1 MDLLVKTFDE
11 LSTRELYD
19 LLRLRVDVFV
29 VEQHCPYPELDGR
42 DEAAL
47 HVWLQDE
54 TGIQAYLRIM
64 DRGVSSEYISVG
76 RVIAAKR
83 RMGLG
88 TRILAE
94 GIRLA
99 RERFSAEHLS
109 GGSGLCQRP
118 VREAGLPRDFRTIPG
133 GRHPP
138 CENAAGSDQR
148 TRIIRSEG
156 LATDPTE
163 KGPQS
168 TVFVGCT
175 W

>member
-99 RERFSAEHLS
+99 RERFSAEQIYLEAQVYAKGLYEKQGFRVISEPFLEDGIPHVKMLLDLTS
-109 GGSGLCQRP
+109 GPGSSA
-118 VREAGLPRDFRTIPG
+118 V
-133 GRHPP
+133 
-138 CENAAGSDQR
+138 
-148 TRIIRSEG
+148 
-156 LATDPTE
+156 
-163 KGPQS
+163 KG
-168 TVFVGCT
+168 
-175 W
+175 